1 MHMELSDI
9 IAQAVGLLAMAFNI
23 GSYQQKTR
31 ERVIAF
37 QLCGGGLFAVNFL
50 LLGATTGA
58 ILNGIA
64 VIRAIVFLKRDKLHT
79 NHPVWLAGFI
89 AAYLASYIATFTLL
103 DKAPNA
109 ANLIVEFL
117 PVIGM
122 TATTLSFRL
131 TDAKAIRRYG
141 LVSSPSWLIYNVCCF
156 SVGAIICEVL
166 SLFSILIGMFR
177 LDRQKETPLN

>member
-1 MHMELSDI
+1 MDLFHI

-23 GSYQQKTR
+23 LSYQQKTR
-31 ERVIAF
+31 ERAIAF

-50 LLGATTGA
+50 MLGATTGA
-58 ILNGIA
+58 ILNVIA
-64 VIRAIVFLKRDKLHT
+64 VLRAIVFLNREKWNA
-79 NHPVWLAGFI
+79 NHPAWLIGFTVTYI
-89 AAYLASYIATFTLL
+89 ASYIATFTLL
-103 DKAPNA
+103 DKAPTA
-109 ANLIVEFL
+109 VNLIVEFL

-141 LVSSPSWLIYNVCCF
+141 LISSPSWLIYNICCF
-156 SVGAIICEVL
+156 SLGAIICEVL

-177 LDRQKETPLN
+177 LDRKKHTSN